1 MKLQY
6 STDNIRWNT
15 QKKRFKYQKNNRLDE
30 DNDDEGQEEDLYVGM
45 FNISSDWFFYRINDI
60 CHHLGLDPDYVEYL
74 KLKRQK
80 EFDDEQAVTAEQRQS

>member
-45 FNISSDWFFYRINDI
+45 FNISSD
-60 CHHLGLDPDYVEYL
+60 
-74 KLKRQK
+74 
-80 EFDDEQAVTAEQRQS
+80 